1 MYGDRLKIIRTEKGL
16 SQSEFAKM
24 FETSQR
30 KISRYEREQLD
41 LSTDF
46 IVRVCKT
53 FDISAD
59 YLLGLKDY

>member
-16 SQSEFAKM
+16 SQSEFTKM

-30 KISRYEREQLD
+30 NISRYEREQLD

>member
-24 FETSQR
+24 CETSQR
-30 KISRYEREQLD
+30 NISRYEREQLD

>member
-1 MYGDRLKIIRTEKGL
+1 MYGDRLIIIRTEKGL

-30 KISRYEREQLD
+30 NISRYEREQLD